1 MSDPT
6 PHTRTLGQLVGY
18 RLRRASAVFAT
29 DFAVTLEGTGIR
41 QIPMGILSV
50 VADNPGINQGT
61 VGRLLGIKR
70 ANMVPLINELIES
83 GLIVR
88 ETDPADRRAFTLAMS
103 PAGSTMLDDC
113 IRRIEAHEERL
124 LAGFTKAEKAMLL
137 DLLERIEQRAV
148 VTD

>member
-1 MSDPT
+1 MTEPH
-6 PHTRTLGQLVGY
+6 PHTRTLGRLVGY
-18 RLRRASAVFAT
+18 RLRRASAVFAS

-41 QIPMGILSV
+41 QIPMGILAV

-70 ANMVPLINELIES
+70 ANMVPLINELIEA

-88 ETDPADRRAFTLAMS
+88 ETDPSDRRAFTLDMS
-103 PAGSTMLDDC
+103 VEGQRMLTDC
-113 IRRIEAHEERL
+113 IARIEAHEERL
-124 LAGFTKAEKAMLL
+124 LAGFTDAEKATLL

-148 VTD
+148 TTD